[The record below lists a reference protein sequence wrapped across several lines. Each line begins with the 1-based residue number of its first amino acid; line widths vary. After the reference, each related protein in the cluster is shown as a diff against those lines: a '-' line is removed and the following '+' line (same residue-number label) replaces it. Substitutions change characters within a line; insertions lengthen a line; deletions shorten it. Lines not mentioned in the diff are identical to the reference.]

1 MSSTDA
7 INVDRRINKTNQT
20 GEKHVQI
27 SSQMD
32 ERRDDAELEQLF
44 RARRG
49 L

>member
-7 INVDRRINKTNQT
+7 ISVDRRIRETNQAE
-20 GEKHVQI
+20 EKHVQI